1 MKVRIIYLLFVS
13 TPFAIT
19 FLSCNKEAAVV
30 NEEELITSITY
41 TLTPIG
47 QGETVVFKFVD
58 IDGDGGNPPIKTST
72 GNLKVNST
80 YSGSIVLLNESLTPS
95 IEITTEIQK
104 EKEDHQFF
112 YTLSSSLLD
121 KVVISYSDI
130 DANKNPVGLLT
141 SVKANSPETGKLK
154 ITLRHQP
161 NKNGKDVSLGN
172 IANAGGET
180 DMEVEFD
187 ITVQ

>member
-1 MKVRIIYLLFVS
+1 MKIRIFYLILVS
-13 TPFAIT
+13 IIFAIT
-19 FLSCNKEAAVV
+19 FSSCSKEAAVV
-30 NEEELITSITY
+30 NEEELITTITY

-47 QGETVVFKFVD
+47 QGETVVYKFVD
-58 IDGDGGNPPIKTST
+58 IDGDGGNPPIKSSSGTLKNNTSY
-72 GNLKVNST
+72 N
-80 YSGSIVLLNESLTPS
+80 GSIVILNESATPS
-95 IEITTEIQK
+95 IDITVEIQK

-141 SVKANSPETGKLK
+141 SVKANSSGFGKLK

-161 NKNGKDVSLGN
+161 NKSGKDVSVGN
-172 IANAGGET
+172 ITNAGGET
-180 DMEVEFD
+180 DIEVEFD
-187 ITVQ
+187 VTVL